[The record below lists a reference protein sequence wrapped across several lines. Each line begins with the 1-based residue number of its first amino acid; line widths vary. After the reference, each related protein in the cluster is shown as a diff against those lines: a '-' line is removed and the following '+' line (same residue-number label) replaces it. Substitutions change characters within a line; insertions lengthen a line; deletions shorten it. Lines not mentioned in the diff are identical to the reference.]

1 MYNELVMDHMLNPR
15 NVGELADA
23 DGAGEAR
30 SASCGDVMKLYLAID
45 DGVITDVRFQTYG
58 CGAAI
63 ASSSIATELIRGKT
77 LDEAWYLSTH
87 DVVNALGGLPEAK
100 EHCSVLAEDAI
111 RAAINDYLARNGL
124 PARETAA
131 GTCSDCCR
139 HDDGSCPGPEKR

>member
-1 MYNELVMDHMLNPR
+1 MYNEIVMEHMLNPR

-23 DGAGEAR
+23 DGVGEAK
-30 SASCGDVMKLYLAID
+30 SASCGDIMKLYLVID
-45 DGVITDVRFQTYG
+45 DGIITDVRFQTYG

-77 LDEAWYLSTH
+77 LEEAWYISTH

-111 RAAINDYLARNGL
+111 RAAITDYLAKNGL
-124 PARETAA
+124 PALDAAA
-131 GTCSDCCR
+131 GSD
-139 HDDGSCPGPEKR
+139 PGPEKR

>member
-1 MYNELVMDHMLNPR
+1 MYNEIVMDHMLNPR

-23 DGAGEAR
+23 DGVGEAK

-77 LDEAWYLSTH
+77 LEEAWYLSTH

-111 RAAINDYLARNGL
+111 RAAINDYLVKNGL
-124 PARETAA
+124 PALDVAA
-131 GTCSDCCR
+131 DSG
-139 HDDGSCPGPEKR
+139 PGPEKR